1 MTQENRTKIATELLQ
16 IKNVAVLMAS
26 MFKPVAQHMRDAKCT
41 EDVAVERIDKA
52 YNFLKKYG
60 VSYLETAE
68 KHIKDILDEDSKDV
82 SNILSIGNKL

>member
-1 MTQENRTKIATELLQ
+1 MTQENREKIRNELLQ
-16 IKNVAVLMAS
+16 VKNVAVLMTS

-60 VSYLETAE
+60 VNYLETAE